1 MFISNFPPCLTRFAP
16 GWFLLRLLA
25 FFSCLLFLSGT
36 LQAAALNAPLPE
48 ALFSDPELCAHA
60 PCSEVLPGATRFS
73 PRLGKPPY
81 VEAYRQEDGKEELTG
96 YVFLS
101 SDIIDI
107 PGYSGKPIYT
117 LIGMDRHGIIQG
129 VRILKHSEPL
139 LLSGI
144 PESVLRNFI
153 HQYVGLNIADRIE
166 VGASR
171 PAEGVVGLDAI
182 SAATVTVVAENQI
195 ILHSTI
201 AIAKQLGIL
210 QSSDRPPAR
219 LTAASPSLYSWGQ
232 LMQDGS
238 IGHLSIPT
246 AAVGRP
252 ATGRPYMDMYFGY
265 LNAPDLGRSLL
276 GEAGYENLMSRL
288 KKNEHAFFV
297 AANGSES
304 FKGVGF
310 VHGGIFD
317 RILIGQ
323 DLDSFTF
330 RDIDSLLFDGIQAQG
345 APAFSESAIFILRS
359 ANFSAA
365 YPWRL
370 IFRGSKID
378 YQTQAQTFINFDQN
392 YWLPAHYLEG
402 GQPAYTAPDP
412 TWLRIWKSRPLEIAL
427 FVLLLIATGITY
439 AFRDELARR
448 ASHKDKRW
456 VNVPKY
462 TLWLCSIGFVGFFL
476 MAQPSITQVLT
487 LVQVLLGNW
496 EWSLFLSDPFLFLF
510 WWFIVITVIFWGRGL
525 FCGWLCPYGTLS
537 ELLFNLGKRLGLQR
551 WQFELPPAWHHR
563 LKWLKYAIFFVLLA
577 ASFHSME
584 LAEQFAEVEPFKTT
598 FLVGIWNRS
607 WPFVLFWSVLMIAA
621 LFTERPFCKYLCPL
635 GASLAIPSTF
645 RWWELQR
652 KNECGS
658 CKACAVGCEAQ
669 AIDRPSGTIDQ
680 RECLTCLD
688 CVILYYDDHGCPPL
702 AKERKQ
708 RQKAGQPLTRIG
720 RNGYF
725 VPLTV
730 QQKSQPVS
738 SAAAITAPA
747 ATSAATSSPA
757 QPEIKQL
764 GRGRRLSYPRPE
776 TAQRASTQRLGFWT
790 WWRAELLDLCP
801 WQAGLQPQ
809 LWPVHLLGLG
819 LAIIT
824 SWAWL
829 LGIAGRMADMPILWW
844 WLSWSAYEVLLR
856 MLTHPVVR
864 EGPWWQRNFR
874 AASWADM
881 TSYVGI
887 KNLLLASLLLFIAH
901 HESGLGL
908 WLQNL
913 PLLPWMQA
921 SLPLPAL
928 P

>member
-1 MFISNFPPCLTRFAP
+1 MFISHFFTRTAGFAP
-16 GWFLLRLLA
+16 GRFLLLA
-25 FFSCLLFLSGT
+25 FFSILLFASCPLWANS
-36 LQAAALNAPLPE
+36 LNASLPE
-48 ALFSDPELCAHA
+48 ALFSDPELCLHA
-60 PCSEVLPGATRFS
+60 PCADVLPGSTRFS
-73 PRLGKPPY
+73 ARLGRPAY
-81 VEAYRQEDGKEELTG
+81 VEAYRQDGSKEELWG

-144 PESVLRNFI
+144 PESVLLNFI
-153 HQYVGLNIADRIE
+153 HQYVGLNIADKIE
-166 VGASR
+166 IGASR

-195 ILHSTI
+195 ILHSAI
-201 AIAKQLGIL
+201 AIAKQVGIL
-210 QSSDRPPAR
+210 QTSDRPPAR
-219 LTAASPSLYSWGQ
+219 LLPATQHLYNWSQ
-232 LMQDGS
+232 LVQDGS

-252 ATGRPYMDMYFGY
+252 ATGHPYMDMYFGY

-323 DLDSFTF
+323 DMDSFTF

-345 APAFSESAIFILRS
+345 APAFSETAIFILRS

-370 IFRGSKID
+370 VFRGSKID
-378 YQTQAQTFINFDQN
+378 YQTQAQTFINFDQG

-402 GQPAYTAPDP
+402 GQPTYTPPDP

-427 FVLLLIATGITY
+427 FVLLLVVTGVTY
-439 AFRDELARR
+439 ALRDELARR

-456 VNVPKY
+456 VNIPKY

-487 LVQVLLGNW
+487 LVQALLSNW
-496 EWSLFLSDPFLFLF
+496 EWTLFLSDPFLFLF
-510 WWFIVITVIFWGRGL
+510 WWFIVVTVIFWGRGL
-525 FCGWLCPYGTLS
+525 FCGWLCPYGTMS
-537 ELLFNLGKRLGLQR
+537 ELLFNLGKRLGLKR

-563 LKWLKYAIFFVLLA
+563 LKWLKYVVFLVLLA

-584 LAEQFAEVEPFKTT
+584 LAEQLAEVEPFKTT
-598 FLVGIWNRS
+598 FLVGVWNRS
-607 WPFVLFWSVLMIAA
+607 WPYVAFWSVLMIAA

-669 AIDRPSGTIDQ
+669 AIDRQSGAIDQ
-680 RECLTCLD
+680 RECLACLD

-708 RQKAGQPLTRIG
+708 RQKAGLPLTRIG
-720 RNGYF
+720 NNGYF
-725 VPLTV
+725 APLSVP
-730 QQKSQPVS
+730 P
-738 SAAAITAPA
+738 PA
-747 ATSAATSSPA
+747 TPSCQA
-757 QPEIKQL
+757 QPEIKQHE
-764 GRGRRLSYPRPE
+764 RGRRLTYPRP
-776 TAQRASTQRLGFWT
+776 QASQTRYSTPLGFWA
-790 WWRAELLDLCP
+790 WWRAELLDLSP
-801 WQAGLQPQ
+801 WQGGFRRQ
-809 LWPVHLLGLG
+809 LWFVHLLGFS

-829 LGIAGRMADMPILWW
+829 LGVAGRMADTPILWW
-844 WLSWSAYEVLLR
+844 WLTWSAYEVLLR

-874 AASWADM
+874 SASWADM
-881 TSYVGI
+881 ISYVSI
-887 KNLLLASLLLFIAH
+887 KNLLLASLLLFIVH
-901 HESGLGL
+901 HEGGLGW

-913 PLLPWMQA
+913 PLLPWMNA
-921 SLPLPAL
+921 PGAALTLP
-928 P
+928 